1 VTVPPALAAAV
12 ARAAG
17 VEVTGGSRASGGSIN
32 EAWALELAGGGR
44 AFVKTRADAAP
55 GEYATE
61 AAGLRWLAQA
71 DAVALPAVLAVGDG
85 DGPRF
90 LALEWVDAGRLDVA
104 GEEELGRGLA
114 ALHAAGAPDFGA
126 PPPGSPAPGSP
137 RDLTVD
143 GLGADPADVPRAAPA
158 DEPRAP
164 LRIGELSLSNDP
176 APDWPAFYAQRRLEP
191 LVALCLERR
200 TLSASGARAVG
211 RVCERIGDLAGP
223 AEPPARLHGDLWGGN
238 VLAGADGR
246 ARLIDPAAYGGH
258 REVDL
263 AMLRLF
269 GAPSER
275 VFAAY
280 DEVVPLAD
288 GHRERVELWQLFPL
302 LVHAALFGG
311 SYGSS
316 VERAAVRYV
325 T

>member
-17 VEVTGGSRASGGSIN
+17 AEVTGGSRASGGSIN

-61 AAGLRWLAQA
+61 AAGLGWLAQA
-71 DAVALPAVLAVGDG
+71 DAVALPRVLAVGEG

-90 LALEWVDAGRLDVA
+90 LALEWIDAGRLDAA
-104 GEEELGRGLA
+104 GEEALGRGLA

-126 PPPGSPAPGSP
+126 PPPGAPAPAG
-137 RDLTVD
+137 T
-143 GLGADPADVPRAAPA
+143 RAA
-158 DEPRAP
+158 
-164 LRIGELSLSNDP
+164 LRIGELSLPNDP
-176 APDWPAFYAQRRLEP
+176 APDWPTFYARSRLEP
-191 LVALCLERR
+191 LVALCLKRG
-200 TLSASGARAVG
+200 TLSASGARAVE
-211 RVCERIGDLAGP
+211 RVCARIDDLAGP

-280 DEVVPLAD
+280 DEAAPLAD

-311 SYGSS
+311 SYGAS

>member
-17 VEVTGGSRASGGSIN
+17 AEVTGGSRASGGSIN

-44 AFVKTRADAAP
+44 AFVKTRADAGP

-71 DAVALPAVLAVGDG
+71 DAVALPGVLAVGDG

-90 LALEWVDAGRLDVA
+90 LALEWIEEGRLDSE

-114 ALHAAGAPDFGA
+114 DLHRAGAAVFGA
-126 PPPGSPAPGSP
+126 PPPGAPSS
-137 RDLTVD
+137 D
-143 GLGADPADVPRAAPA
+143 GAP
-158 DEPRAP
+158 AP
-164 LRIGELSLSNDP
+164 LRIGELSLPNDP
-176 APDWPAFYAQRRLEP
+176 AADWPSFYAQRRLQP
-191 LVALCLERR
+191 LVALCLARG
-200 TLSASGARAVG
+200 TLSTAGARAVE
-211 RVCERIGDLAGP
+211 RVCEKIADLAGP
-223 AEPPARLHGDLWGGN
+223 SEPPARLHGDLWGGN

-280 DEVVPLAD
+280 DEAAPLAE

-311 SYGSS
+311 SYGAS

>member
-1 VTVPPALAAAV
+1 VSVPSALADAV
-12 ARAAG
+12 ARATDAR
-17 VEVTGGSRASGGSIN
+17 VTGGWPTSGGSIN
-32 EAWALELAGGGR
+32 DAWALELDGGRR

-71 DAVALPAVLAVGDG
+71 DAVALPRVLAVGEG

-90 LALEWVDAGRLDVA
+90 LALEWVDAGRLDAA
-104 GEEELGRGLA
+104 GQEELGRGLA

-126 PPPGSPAPGSP
+126 PPPGAVG
-137 RDLTVD
+137 RA
-143 GLGADPADVPRAAPA
+143 GAT
-158 DEPRAP
+158 AP
-164 LRIGELSLSNDP
+164 LRIGELELSNSP
-176 APDWPAFYAQRRLEP
+176 AADWPSFYVKRRLVP
-191 LVALCLERR
+191 LVALCLERG
-200 TLSASGARAVG
+200 TLSASGARAVE
-211 RVCERIGDLAGP
+211 RVCARIDDLAGP

-280 DEVVPLAD
+280 DEAAPLAD
-288 GHRERVELWQLFPL
+288 GHGERVALWQLFPL

-311 SYGSS
+311 SYGAS

>member
-1 VTVPPALAAAV
+1 MTVPPALAAAV

-71 DAVALPAVLAVGDG
+71 DAVALPGVLAVGEG

-90 LALEWVDAGRLDVA
+90 LALEWVDTGRLDAA
-104 GEEELGRGLA
+104 GEEALGRGLA
-114 ALHAAGAPDFGA
+114 ALHAAGAPDYGA
-126 PPPGSPAPGSP
+126 PPPGAVGRPG
-137 RDLTVD
+137 
-143 GLGADPADVPRAAPA
+143 AI
-158 DEPRAP
+158 AP
-164 LRIGELSLSNDP
+164 LRIGELELSNSP
-176 APDWPAFYAQRRLEP
+176 AADWPSFYVKRRLVP
-191 LVALCLERR
+191 LVALCLERG
-200 TLSASGARAVG
+200 TLSTSGARAVE

-280 DEVVPLAD
+280 DEVTPLAD

-311 SYGSS
+311 SYGAS

>member
-1 VTVPPALAAAV
+1 MTVPPALAAAV

-44 AFVKTRADAAP
+44 AFVKTRPDAAP

-71 DAVALPAVLAVGDG
+71 DAVALPAVLAVGEG

-90 LALEWVDAGRLDVA
+90 LALEWVDAGRLDAA

-114 ALHAAGAPDFGA
+114 TLHAAGAADFGA
-126 PPPGSPAPGSP
+126 PPPGAPP
-137 RDLTVD
+137 P
-143 GLGADPADVPRAAPA
+143 GAPPPGAPPPGAPTADA
-158 DEPRAP
+158 PRAP
-164 LRIGELSLSNDP
+164 LRIGELSLPNDP
-176 APDWPAFYAQRRLEP
+176 TSDWPTFYARRRLEP
-191 LVALCLERR
+191 LVAVCRERR
-200 TLSASGARAVG
+200 TLSASGARAVE
-211 RVCERIGDLAGP
+211 RVCERIGELAGP

-280 DEVVPLAD
+280 DEAAPLAD

-311 SYGSS
+311 SYGAS

>member
-17 VEVTGGSRASGGSIN
+17 AEVTGGSRASGGSIN

-61 AAGLRWLAQA
+61 AAGLGWLAQP
-71 DAVALPAVLAVGDG
+71 DAVALPGVLAVGDGDG

-90 LALEWVDAGRLDVA
+90 LALEWIDEGRLDAA
-104 GEEELGRGLA
+104 GEEALGRGLA

-126 PPPGSPAPGSP
+126 PPPDAPAPP
-137 RDLTVD
+137 
-143 GLGADPADVPRAAPA
+143 AAPDA
-158 DEPRAP
+158 GARPEAEAAPDVARAPRAP
-164 LRIGELSLSNDP
+164 LRIGELSLPNEA
-176 APDWPAFYAQRRLEP
+176 APDWPTFYASHRLAP
-191 LVALCLERR
+191 LVALCLERG
-200 TLSASGARAVG
+200 TLSASGARAVE
-211 RVCERIGDLAGP
+211 RVCERMDDLAGP

-238 VLAGADGR
+238 VLAGADRR

-269 GAPSER
+269 GAPSAR

-280 DEVVPLAD
+280 EEAAPLAD

-311 SYGSS
+311 SYGAS

>member
-1 VTVPPALAAAV
+1 VTVPATLADAV

-17 VEVTGGSRASGGSIN
+17 AEVTGGSRASGGSIN

-44 AFVKTRADAAP
+44 AFVKTRPDAAP

-61 AAGLRWLAQA
+61 AAGLRWLAEA
-71 DAVALPAVLAVGDG
+71 AAVALPGVLAVGDG

-90 LALEWVDAGRLDVA
+90 LALEWIDEGRLDAA
-104 GEEELGRGLA
+104 GEEALGHGLA

-126 PPPGSPAPGSP
+126 PPPGAPAPPG
-137 RDLTVD
+137 
-143 GLGADPADVPRAAPA
+143 DPARPAAA
-158 DEPRAP
+158 AGDDERAP
-164 LRIGELSLSNDP
+164 LRIGELSLPNDP
-176 APDWPAFYAQRRLEP
+176 APDWPSFYARCRLEP
-191 LVALCLERR
+191 LLALCLERG
-200 TLSASGARAVG
+200 TLSAGGARAVE
-211 RVCERIGDLAGP
+211 RVCERIDDLAGP

-269 GAPSER
+269 GAPPAR

-280 DEVVPLAD
+280 EEAAPLAE

-311 SYGSS
+311 SYGAS

>member
-1 VTVPPALAAAV
+1 VTVPRALADAV

-17 VEVTGGSRASGGSIN
+17 IEVTGGSRASGGSIN
-32 EAWALELAGGGR
+32 EAWALELAGGER

-61 AAGLRWLAQA
+61 AAGLRWLADA
-71 DAVALPAVLAVGDG
+71 DAVALPGVLAVGDG

-90 LALEWVDAGRLDVA
+90 LALEWIDPGRLDAA
-104 GEEELGRGLA
+104 GAEALGRGLA
-114 ALHAAGAPDFGA
+114 ALHAAGAADFGA
-126 PPPGSPAPGSP
+126 PPPGAP
-137 RDLTVD
+137 
-143 GLGADPADVPRAAPA
+143 APA
-158 DEPRAP
+158 DAVAP
-164 LRIGELSLSNDP
+164 LRIGELSLPNDP
-176 APDWPAFYAQRRLEP
+176 APDWPSFYAERRLAP
-191 LVALCLERR
+191 LVALCLGRG
-200 TLSASGARAVG
+200 TLSASGARAVE
-211 RVCERIGDLAGP
+211 RVCERIGGLAGP

-258 REVDL
+258 REVDM

-280 DEVVPLAD
+280 DEAAPPAE
-288 GHRERVELWQLFPL
+288 GQSERVELWQLFPL

-311 SYGSS
+311 SYGAS